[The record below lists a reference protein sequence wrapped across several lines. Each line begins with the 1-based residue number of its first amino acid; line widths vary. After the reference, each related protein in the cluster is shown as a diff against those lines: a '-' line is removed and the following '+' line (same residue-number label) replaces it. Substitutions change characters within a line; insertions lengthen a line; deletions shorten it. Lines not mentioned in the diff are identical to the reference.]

1 VSALRRNPRD
11 PDYAPCFGFIDLP
24 IETDFEDIL
33 WDMRTYIDLMDLHCD
48 GLFVN
53 PEPARL
59 ATYRNLIQYRLLSL
73 KWNTIN
79 TRLSICRLAALIFS
93 FGVIYPLADPDP
105 LQQLCDDLRKLL
117 ERMPEIADDFIIW
130 ATMLGGIAALGTD
143 RQDWFVQ
150 RLVAA
155 CRKRELRTWKSVKT
169 GMRTFVWSERACDPG
184 GLELWLQIVE
194 VQCQIS

>member
-11 PDYAPCFGFIDLP
+11 PDHAPCFGFIDLP

-33 WDMRTYIDLMDLHCD
+33 WDMRTYIDLMELHCD

-73 KWNTIN
+73 KWNTKN

-105 LQQLCDDLRKLL
+105 LQQLCDDLQKLL
-117 ERMPEIADDFIIW
+117 ERTPEIADDFIIW

-155 CRKRELRTWKSVKT
+155 CRKRELRTWKSVKS
-169 GMRTFVWSERACDPG
+169 GMRTFLWSERACDPG

-194 VQCQIS
+194 AQCQIS